1 MYPLIARIKYDYKQ
15 DGKFM
20 KKILLSLFLIAA
32 VMVINVFSETENTGL
47 NPQNAVITEILNAH
61 NKYRTPLSIPPLKWS
76 EKLEKNAKVWADRLA
91 AERRMF
97 HSSGTGEGENLWMGT
112 SGYYS
117 LTQMVDGWG
126 AEKRYYKGGTFPHV
140 STSGNWADVGH
151 YTQVIWRNT
160 TEVGCAKS
168 SGGGYDYFVCR
179 YSPPGNY
186 MGQKVY

>member
-1 MYPLIARIKYDYKQ
+1 
-15 DGKFM
+15 M
-20 KKILLSLFLIAA
+20 KKIFFSVMLITA
-32 VMVINVFSETENTGL
+32 VMIINVFSQSDKSLPASQDQAIN
-47 NPQNAVITEILNAH
+47 EILNAH
-61 NKYRTPLSIPPLKWS
+61 NKYRVELGIPPLKWS
-76 EKLEKNAKVWADRLA
+76 DSLAQHAKAWADRLA
-91 AERRMF
+91 GERRMY

-126 AEKRYYKGGTFPHV
+126 GEKRYYKDGIFPGV
-140 STSGNWADVGH
+140 SSSGNWADVGH
-151 YTQVIWRNT
+151 YTQIIWRNT

-168 SGGGYDYFVCR
+168 SGGGNDYFACR

>member
-1 MYPLIARIKYDYKQ
+1 MR
-15 DGKFM
+15 
-20 KKILLSLFLIAA
+20 KILLSIILITT
-32 VMVINVFSETENTGL
+32 VMLVHVFSEDIRSVSDV
-47 NPQNAVITEILNAH
+47 QDSSIIEILNAH
-61 NKYRTPLSIPPLKWS
+61 NRYRTELNIPPLKWS
-76 EKLEKNAKVWADRLA
+76 PELAKHAKVWADRLA
-91 AERRMF
+91 GERRMY

-126 AEKRYYKGGTFPHV
+126 GEKRYYKDGTFPGV

-151 YTQVIWRNT
+151 YTQIIWRNT

-168 SGGGYDYFVCR
+168 TSGGNDYFVCR

-186 MGQKVY
+186 MRQRVY